1 MRKGRDGEKN
11 NGKKKEKTDDYS
23 GHYVIAS
30 SQPPDRRPLERH
42 TLVPKHL
49 NYIGTCRHDIRG
61 TMFHHTGIVRQE
73 KYYYQKAG
81 NTSLNS
87 ILARENLS
95 GNG

>member
-1 MRKGRDGEKN
+1 MRKGRDGEKKT
-11 NGKKKEKTDDYS
+11 GKKENMDENS

-30 SQPPDRRPLERH
+30 SRPPDRRPLERN